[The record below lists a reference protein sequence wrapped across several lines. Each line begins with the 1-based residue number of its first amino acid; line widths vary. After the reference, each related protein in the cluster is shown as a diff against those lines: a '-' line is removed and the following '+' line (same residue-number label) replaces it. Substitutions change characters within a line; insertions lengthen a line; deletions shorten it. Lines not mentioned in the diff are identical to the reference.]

1 MGRIERRDT
10 GVGVDEQN
18 FKNLFTLFH
27 TTKAKGLGMG
37 LAISRSIIKE
47 HHGEIWAERN
57 PDRGMSFHFTLP
69 GAG

>member
-1 MGRIERRDT
+1 MLSGRFIQAHE
-10 GVGVDEQN
+10 GVDEQN
-18 FKNLFTLFH
+18 IQSLFRPFH

-37 LAISRSIIKE
+37 LAISRSIMKA
-47 HHGEIWAERN
+47 HRGEIWAERN